1 MEIDRNGKLVDFDI
15 FKSIIHSRLQMTY
28 KKVNKILD
36 ENIVDEKYKLYVDD
50 LKLMKELADIL
61 HNMRIKRGSLDFD
74 REEIKIETDING
86 KVTSISKRTS
96 GTGENLIEDF
106 MLMANECVA
115 TYIYN
120 MGLNSIYRVHDLPS
134 EERLIKTINVIK
146 NYGEKLDIKLNVK
159 DPKIIQKL
167 LNELKNSPKF
177 NIYSYM
183 LLRCMAKAEY
193 SNIND
198 GHFGI
203 GIDAYKNEGNI
214 EKIESNL
221 YKDNVIDIAV
231 HSSIMEQEATACE
244 KEADKMKMAEYM
256 EQFVGKTFEG
266 FISGFTMH
274 GMFVCLDNLIEGRVG
289 FNTMDDYYNYN
300 EDLEIIVGEKNK
312 KIYRLGDKVKVK
324 LVKSCKETRE
334 IDFEIVTNNNK
345 SNNKP
350 NINTKNVDKHT
361 KNRTNNKKNT
371 NKKVKK
377 HGNIK

>member
-1 MEIDRNGKLVDFDI
+1 M
-15 FKSIIHSRLQMTY
+15 
-28 KKVNKILD
+28 
-36 ENIVDEKYKLYVDD
+36 
-50 LKLMKELADIL
+50 
-61 HNMRIKRGSLDFD
+61 
-74 REEIKIETDING
+74 
-86 KVTSISKRTS
+86 
-96 GTGENLIEDF
+96 
-106 MLMANECVA
+106 
-115 TYIYN
+115 IYN
-120 MGLNSIYRVHDLPS
+120 LFIL
-134 EERLIKTINVIK
+134 TK
-146 NYGEKLDIKLNVK
+146 NKKLDIKLNVK

-203 GIDAYKNEGNI
+203 GIDAYKNEAYTHFTSPIRRYPDTTIHRILTNILEGNI

-289 FNTMDDYYNYN
+289 FNTMDDYYNFN